1 MRKLTLTATATTVA
15 AVLGALT
22 PLPAAAWGGPGLQR
36 ADLNRD
42 GVIDRTEVEQLRA
55 ERFARL
61 DANGDGFVD
70 PSERVRPRQRGPQ
83 SAGPQAPWAGPQ
95 APWAGPQAPWA
106 GPQAPGAGPQAMPY
120 PQGAWGGRHK
130 GPGGHGN
137 FFSRMDRD
145 GDGRV
150 SREEF
155 MGRPH
160 RMFERVDV
168 NRDGRITGEELAAKR
183 HPPCFVR

>member
-1 MRKLTLTATATTVA
+1 
-15 AVLGALT
+15 
-22 PLPAAAWGGPGLQR
+22 
-36 ADLNRD
+36 
-42 GVIDRTEVEQLRA
+42 
-55 ERFARL
+55 
-61 DANGDGFVD
+61 
-70 PSERVRPRQRGPQ
+70 
-83 SAGPQAPWAGPQ
+83 
-95 APWAGPQAPWA
+95 
-106 GPQAPGAGPQAMPY
+106 MPY

>member
-1 MRKLTLTATATTVA
+1 
-15 AVLGALT
+15 
-22 PLPAAAWGGPGLQR
+22 
-36 ADLNRD
+36 
-42 GVIDRTEVEQLRA
+42 
-55 ERFARL
+55 
-61 DANGDGFVD
+61 
-70 PSERVRPRQRGPQ
+70 
-83 SAGPQAPWAGPQ
+83 
-95 APWAGPQAPWA
+95 
-106 GPQAPGAGPQAMPY
+106 
-120 PQGAWGGRHK
+120 
-130 GPGGHGN
+130 
-137 FFSRMDRD
+137 MDRD